1 MSILWPYILFKYRFF
16 FNELRLKFQKE
27 SEIASLCS
35 KSFSTILI
43 LYVEINDI

>member
-16 FNELRLKFQKE
+16 LNELRQKE

-43 LYVEINDI
+43 LYVEVNNI